1 MVDGVIG
8 VEVVM
13 IEAERLRPLTEN
25 LRRMT
30 DEDMALLERSIRDL
44 GVVEPLHVVEYEGGR
59 YYLIVNGNHRYT
71 VLTGKMGM
79 DKLPCVILG
88 RDWPMERVYAEA
100 VRLNS
105 ISGEFDIVAIIEKM
119 GPVVRRWLDSGMRRP
134 EVAMSLGLRLNS
146 RLLKAVVREEKKE
159 KRGPAAK
166 VTDLEK
172 LIDSLAVAPVAF
184 FGRFCVIKDAEC
196 VSAIREILLRA
207 EKEGL
212 VGVDVLREVL
222 VRGLEPGGEGGL

>member
-1 MVDGVIG
+1 M
-8 VEVVM
+8 EVVM
-13 IEAERLRPLTEN
+13 IEAERLRPLAEN
-25 LRRMT
+25 LRKMT

-59 YYLIVNGNHRYT
+59 HYLIVNGNHRYA
-71 VLTGKMGM
+71 VLAKKMGM
-79 DKLPCVILG
+79 DRLPCVILG

-105 ISGEFDIVAIIEKM
+105 ISGEFDVVAFIEKM
-119 GPVVRRWLDSGMRRP
+119 GPIVRRWLDGGMKRP

-146 RLLKAVVREEKKE
+146 RLLKAVAQEEKKE

-166 VTDLEK
+166 ITDLEE

-184 FGRFCVIKDAEC
+184 VGRFCVIGDAEC
-196 VSAIREILLRA
+196 VGAIREILLRA
-207 EKEGL
+207 EERGL
-212 VGVDVLREVL
+212 AGVDALRRVL
-222 VRGLEPGGEGGL
+222 VRGLESGGEGGL